1 MMTQLIDSH
10 THIYAEEFD
19 EDFSAMLQRAEESGV
34 SQMVLPCVDSESWPL
49 IQSLSEAYPQR
60 LFPTIGLHP
69 TYVKE
74 DYEAQLSYLEQH
86 LGEGI
91 VAIGEIGLDYYWDT
105 TFRSEQL
112 KAFERQLRWAHQL
125 GLPVILHVRE
135 AFRDT
140 FDLLRSLQLPGLRGV
155 FHSFTGSREELQ
167 KALSFEHFYIGIN
180 GVVTFKNSSLKEY
193 VADIPLDRLVVE
205 TDAPYLAPVPKRGR
219 RNEPAFLP
227 YTASFVAS
235 CYQISDEELS
245 ARTSENARRLFA
257 LPPR

>member
-167 KALSFEHFYIGIN
+167 EALSFEHFHI
-180 GVVTFKNSSLKEY
+180 
-193 VADIPLDRLVVE
+193 R
-205 TDAPYLAPVPKRGR
+205 
-219 RNEPAFLP
+219 
-227 YTASFVAS
+227 
-235 CYQISDEELS
+235 
-245 ARTSENARRLFA
+245 
-257 LPPR
+257 

>member
-1 MMTQLIDSH
+1 MTQLIDSH

-19 EDFSAMLQRAEESGV
+19 EDFSDMLQRAEESGV
-34 SQMVLPCVDSESWPL
+34 TQMVLPCVDCESWPL
-49 IQSLSEAYPQR
+49 IHSLSEAHPQR

-86 LGEGI
+86 LEEGI

-105 TFRSEQL
+105 TFKAEQL
-112 KAFERQLRWAHQL
+112 KAFERQVRWAHRL

-167 KALSFEHFYIGIN
+167 EALYFEHFYIGIN

-193 VADIPLDRLVVE
+193 VSDIPLDRLVVE

-235 CYQISDEELS
+235 CYQISDEELC

-257 LPPR
+257 LPTR